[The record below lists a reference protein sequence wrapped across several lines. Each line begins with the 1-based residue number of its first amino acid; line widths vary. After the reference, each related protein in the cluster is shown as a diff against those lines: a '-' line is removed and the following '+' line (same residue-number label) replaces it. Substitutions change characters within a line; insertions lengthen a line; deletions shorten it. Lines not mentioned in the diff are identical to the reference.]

1 MSERRYESDMTK
13 KEKRQMRKE
22 QLKSMKGKERLDYI
36 WTYYKLEMGMILFF
50 VIIGVL
56 VVNWLLGFRYDQILY
71 VGVVNSMQCDGEQMA
86 ADYKTFIGNDDKFD
100 EVDVDTSM
108 EIDPSGNTSDFYGE
122 FRFSV
127 YNSAPVLDAVIV
139 DQEVFEV
146 YDDSGL
152 FMNLEDFFTE
162 DTEEYQDLITN
173 NTGLNLKGS
182 KTLQSY
188 GVDSTQPV
196 YLMVSR
202 QTENVEYVKDYIRF
216 LLQ

>member
-36 WTYYKLEMGMILFF
+36 WTYYKLEIAMAVFF

-56 VVNWLLGFRYDQILY
+56 AINWLLGFRYDQILY
-71 VGVVNSMQCDGEQMA
+71 VGVVNSEQCNGEQMA
-86 ADYKTFIGNDDKFD
+86 ADYKEFIGNNNKFD

-108 EIDPSGNTSDFYGE
+108 EIDPSGNTNDFYGE

-162 DTEEYQDLITN
+162 DAQEYQDLITN

-202 QTENVEYVKDYIRF
+202 QTENIEYVKDYIRF

>member
-36 WTYYKLEMGMILFF
+36 WTYYKLEIAMAVFF

-56 VVNWLLGFRYDQILY
+56 AINWLLGFRYDQILY
-71 VGVVNSMQCDGEQMA
+71 VGVVNSEQCNGEQMA
-86 ADYKTFIGNDDKFD
+86 ADYKEFIGNNNKFD

-108 EIDPSGNTSDFYGE
+108 EIDPSGNTNDFYGE

-127 YNSAPVLDAVIV
+127 YNSAPVLDVVIV

-162 DTEEYQDLITN
+162 DAQEYQELITN

-202 QTENVEYVKDYIRF
+202 QTENIEYVKDYIRF